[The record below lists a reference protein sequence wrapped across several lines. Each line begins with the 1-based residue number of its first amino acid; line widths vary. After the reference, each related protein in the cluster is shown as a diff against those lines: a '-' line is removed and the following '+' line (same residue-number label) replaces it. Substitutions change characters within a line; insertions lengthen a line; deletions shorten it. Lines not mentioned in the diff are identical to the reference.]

1 MLKFL
6 VKQQKIEV
14 IEREVIASGQIA
26 FVSLKFT
33 FDGIWKE
40 LHKVVQFTQCDE
52 TFNLVLGTDG
62 FSCKLPAELHAG
74 TVKMSVFGYSA
85 DNTQALRAT
94 TVPVNLNIRSSGL
107 DEDGTET
114 VPPTPDLYQQLLQK
128 IDDKAETIQNGA
140 DGKSAYEIWLEIG
153 NSGTETDFFNSLKGE
168 KGDTGERGLQGIQ
181 GEKGEKGDKGSTGA
195 KGSKGDTG
203 ADGKSAYDVWLELG
217 NNGDKSDFLNSFKG
231 EKGDTGERG
240 LQGIQGEKGDRGEVG
255 ADGKSAYQIWLEQGN
270 SGTENDFF
278 NSLKGAKGDKGDK
291 GEKGDTGAKG
301 DVGEQGI
308 QGIQGEDGKSA
319 YEVWLGLGNTG
330 SEADFLKSLKGEKG
344 DTGNASTETAEI
356 SARLDA
362 LTDATTNISSADSL
376 ARKIEVIRGEMN
388 GLQNHNNDMESELRA
403 EISALKETAHSHG
416 NMEFLDDLQAYLAS
430 AFSAV
435 TAKYEEADKVIKA
448 RLEVLAQTVDTLA
461 NGSQIGGKTVVFDEN
476 TYSNVFLQYNGTI
489 SSVEDFAVSH
499 PDFFSDNTLNY
510 SFNIFGWD
518 SLIYTCSTTPV
529 PLTSSSQIAMRFI
542 SGNTETGAIYLVKS
556 ESGTPEDIL
565 AKAQTDGEYTEIP
578 MQWVLSTDYIT
589 ILVPCS
595 AITAGDYYLVW
606 AGRSNNTHPLVKSI
620 TVMG

>member
-26 FVSLKFT
+26 FVSLKFI

-62 FSCKLPAELHAG
+62 LSCKLPAELHAG

-128 IDDKAETIQNGA
+128 IDDKAEAIQNGA

-181 GEKGEKGDKGSTGA
+181 GEKGDKGSTGA

-203 ADGKSAYDVWLELG
+203 
-217 NNGDKSDFLNSFKG
+217 
-231 EKGDTGERG
+231 ERG
-240 LQGIQGEKGDRGEVG
+240 LQGVQGEKGDRGEVG

-270 SGTENDFF
+270 SGTESDFF

-291 GEKGDTGAKG
+291 GEKGDIGAKG

-319 YEVWLGLGNTG
+319 YEVWLELGNKG

-344 DTGNASTETAEI
+344 DTGNATTETAEL

-403 EISALKETAHSHG
+403 EISALKETSHNHG

-435 TAKYEEADKVIKA
+435 TAKYEEADKVINA
-448 RLEVLAQTVDTLA
+448 RLEVLAKSVDTLA
-461 NGSQIGGKTVVFDEN
+461 NGSQISGKTVVFDEN
-476 TYSNVFLQYNGTI
+476 TYSNIFLQYRETI
-489 SSVEDFAVSH
+489 SSVEDFAVSN

-510 SFNIFGWD
+510 STSVFGWD
-518 SLIYTCSTTPV
+518 SQIFTCSTTPV
-529 PLTSSSQIAMRFI
+529 TVTPSSQIAVRFL
-542 SGNTETGAIYLVKS
+542 SGSTESGIIRLVKS
-556 ESGTPEDIL
+556 DSGTPEDIL
-565 AKAQTDGEYTEIP
+565 AKAKTDGEYTEIP
-578 MQWVLSTDYIT
+578 IQWIYSTEYVT
-589 ILVPCS
+589 TLTPCENAES
-595 AITAGDYYLVW
+595 GDYYLVW
-606 AGRSNNTHPLVKSI
+606 VGRSNNTHPLVKSI

>member
-6 VKQQKIEV
+6 VKQQKIEI

-26 FVSLKFT
+26 FVSLKFI

-62 FSCKLPAELHAG
+62 LSCKLPAELHAG

-128 IDDKAETIQNGA
+128 IDDKAEAIQNGA

-181 GEKGEKGDKGSTGA
+181 GEKGDKGSTGA

-217 NNGDKSDFLNSFKG
+217 NTGDKSDFLNSFKG

-240 LQGIQGEKGDRGEVG
+240 LQGIQGKKGDRGEVG

-270 SGTENDFF
+270 SGTESDFF

-291 GEKGDTGAKG
+291 GEKGDIGAKG

-344 DTGNASTETAEI
+344 DTGNASTETAEL

-388 GLQNHNNDMESELRA
+388 GLQNHNTEVESELRA
-403 EISALKETAHSHG
+403 EISDLKETAHNHG

-435 TAKYEEADKVIKA
+435 TAKYEEADKVINA
-448 RLEVLAQTVDTLA
+448 RLEVLAKSVDTLA
-461 NGSQIGGKTVVFDEN
+461 NGSQIGGKIVVFDEN
-476 TYSNVFLQYNGTI
+476 TYSNVFLQYRETI
-489 SSVEDFAVSH
+489 NSVEDFAVSN

-510 SFNIFGWD
+510 STSVFGWD
-518 SLIYTCSTTPV
+518 SQIFTCSTTPV
-529 PLTSSSQIAMRFI
+529 TVTPSSQIAVRFL
-542 SGNTETGAIYLVKS
+542 SGSTESGIIRLVKS
-556 ESGTPEDIL
+556 DSGTPEDIL
-565 AKAQTDGEYTEIP
+565 AKAKTDGEYTEIP
-578 MQWVLSTDYIT
+578 MQWIYSTDYVT
-589 ILVPCS
+589 TLTPCENAES
-595 AITAGDYYLVW
+595 GDYYLVW
-606 AGRSNNTHPLVKSI
+606 VGRSNNTHPLVKSI